1 VKVIQRIPV
10 AGQVCVARR
19 FVKGNLVNFELRKTK
34 SSDALCP
41 QFKICGESR
50 IRTYE
55 DISQQ
60 SYSLPQLAALVS
72 PRFFKNFCL

>member
-1 VKVIQRIPV
+1 M

-19 FVKGNLVNFELRKTK
+19 SVKGNLVNFELRKTK

-72 PRFFKNFCL
+72 PHLIKELLFLLRVQR